1 MENKQTN
8 RLIGVVKVIDTA
20 AFYISRAAGFI
31 CGALL
36 AGVVIIICA
45 GVVNRLFIHQSWMF
59 VEEWS
64 GLALIPMSYL
74 SFGYAHRYNKH
85 LKMDLIVK
93 NMSQKWQNIMA
104 IFAAVFSLLCLVYLI
119 GFSYN
124 WFDYCITRNALSSGP
139 MQTPLWMFALSI
151 LVGMVILTLDM
162 LGFLINRILYMA
174 TGTSPLHFYDQADEE
189 E

>member
-1 MENKQTN
+1 MENKQKN
-8 RLIGVVKVIDTA
+8 YLMEAVKAVDTV
-20 AFYISRAAGFI
+20 AFHISKTAGFI

-36 AGVVIIICA
+36 VGVVIIICA

-93 NMSQKWQNIMA
+93 NMSEKWQDIMA
-104 IFAAVFSLLCLVYLI
+104 IFAAAFSLLCLIYLM

-124 WFDYCITRNALSSGP
+124 WFDYCITRDALSSGP

-162 LGFLINRILYMA
+162 IGFLINRIIHLA
-174 TGTSPLHFYDQADEE
+174 TGKLPLRFYSQTDDEE
-189 E
+189 